1 MTKFTRINV
10 VFVLYSTY
18 VVWLLPSVRLVL
30 RVWPLSF
37 DTVLSSVAVQVQVE
51 AHLINSFTL
60 FSVGQLL

>member
-18 VVWLLPSVRLVL
+18 VVWLLLSVRLVL
-30 RVWPLSF
+30 RVWPISF
-37 DTVLSSVAVQVQVE
+37 DTVAVQVQVE